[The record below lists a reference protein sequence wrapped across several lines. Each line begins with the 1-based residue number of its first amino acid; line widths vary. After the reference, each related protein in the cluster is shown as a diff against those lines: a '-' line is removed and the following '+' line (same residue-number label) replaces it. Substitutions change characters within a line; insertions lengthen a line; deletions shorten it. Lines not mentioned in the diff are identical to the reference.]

1 MNVLLVILP
10 AVVVLIAAWL
20 RLRWGLYA
28 VAMVLPTYVLRTH
41 VGPLPTTALELA
53 IAALCVVV
61 AIRLL
66 TRSEL
71 RASLSYLWVANS
83 LRWPVLAF
91 VAASFIGVIVS
102 PNLRES
108 FGAWRAWVLEP
119 AVVGSVALMTV
130 RSLQHTKNLVLSLAV
145 SGGALS
151 FYGLAEYFIT
161 PAHLGD
167 GRLNSVFVPANYHA
181 MLVVPLILLVLP
193 LVRGWWGT
201 WRGGVA
207 AVSALVMTLSLY
219 FTYSFGGYLAL
230 GAGLLLMVFAQAR
243 PKQRIGALI
252 VVVLFGLGVVAT
264 QLETFKLWNV
274 FNVSGRSSTSVRVQI
289 WHSAAVMIQEH
300 PVFGIGYA
308 NFESVYRQVVP
319 RLYWPP
325 LEWLVTQ
332 PHNMYLALWTE
343 TGVLGLLAFTWL
355 MVAAFRVLR
364 GTFAGPTRDLALGTT
379 AALIATLVHG
389 VVDTPLFKNDL
400 GVLFFIML
408 ALTPIIARHARQIGQ
423 TVLK

>member
-1 MNVLLVILP
+1 MTEIVFIILI
-10 AVVVLIAAWL
+10 VLITVFFSIL

-28 VAMVLPTYVLRTH
+28 VAMALPTYVLRTH
-41 VGPLPTTALELA
+41 IGPLPTTALELA
-53 IAALCVVV
+53 IVALCVVV
-61 AIRLL
+61 AFRLL
-66 TRSEL
+66 TRAEL
-71 RASLSYLWVANS
+71 RASLSYIWTGNG

-91 VAASFIGVIVS
+91 VAASFIGVVVS

-119 AVVGSVALMTV
+119 AVVAAIALMTV
-130 RSLQHTKNLVLSLAV
+130 RSLEHAKNLVLSLVV

-151 FYGLAEYFIT
+151 FYGLAEYFIS
-161 PAHLGD
+161 PDHLGD

-181 MLVVPLILLVLP
+181 MFIVPIILLVLP
-193 LVRGWWGT
+193 LLREWRGT

-207 AVSALVMTLSLY
+207 TVSVLVMTLSLY

-230 GAGLLLMVFAQAR
+230 GAGLLIMVFAQAR

-252 VVVLFGLGVVAT
+252 VVVLLGLAVVAT
-264 QLETFKLWNV
+264 QLQTFKLWNV

-332 PHNMYLALWTE
+332 PHNLYLALWTE
-343 TGVLGLLAFTWL
+343 IGIFGLLTFLWL
-355 MVAAFRVLR
+355 IIAAFRVLR
-364 GTFAGPTRDLALGTT
+364 RT
-379 AALIATLVHG
+379 
-389 VVDTPLFKNDL
+389 
-400 GVLFFIML
+400 
-408 ALTPIIARHARQIGQ
+408 
-423 TVLK
+423 

>member
-1 MNVLLVILP
+1 MNVLLIVLP

-20 RLRWGLYA
+20 RLRWGLFA
-28 VAMVLPTYVLRTH
+28 VALALPTYVLRTH

-66 TRSEL
+66 TRTEL
-71 RASLSYLWVANS
+71 RASLSYIWSGNS
-83 LRWPVLAF
+83 LCWPVLAF
-91 VAASFIGVIVS
+91 VVASFVGVIVS

-119 AVVGSVALMTV
+119 MVVAAIALMTL
-130 RSLQHTKNLVLSLAV
+130 RSLEHAKNLVLSLAI

-151 FYGLAEYFIT
+151 FYGLAEYFIS
-161 PAHLGD
+161 PDHLGD

-181 MLVVPLILLVLP
+181 MLVAPLILLVLP

-219 FTYSFGGYLAL
+219 FTFSFGGYLAL
-230 GAGLLLMVFAQAR
+230 GAGLLMVVFSQAK

-252 VVVLFGLGVVAT
+252 IVVLLGLAVVAT
-264 QLETFKLWNV
+264 QLQTFKLWNV

-289 WHSAAVMIQEH
+289 WHSASVMIQEH
-300 PVFGIGYA
+300 TVFGIGYA

-332 PHNMYLALWTE
+332 PHNLYLALWTE
-343 TGVLGLLAFTWL
+343 IGMFGLLTFLWL
-355 MVAAFRVLR
+355 IIAAFRVLR
-364 GTFAGPTRDLALGTT
+364 GTFTGPTRDLALGTT

-389 VVDTPLFKNDL
+389 IVDTPLFKNDL
-400 GVLFFIML
+400 GVLFFLML
-408 ALTPIIARHARQIGQ
+408 ALTSIIVRQARQTGQ
-423 TVLK
+423 SVLK